1 MANRNSDY
9 KYILGMQC
17 FANAD
22 SGACIIRTKYD
33 SKEYD
38 YVVIND
44 NLDKCYKEISNLID
58 SEINK
63 TSKSYD
69 SNLIKK
75 HVDKLIT

>member
-38 YVVIND
+38 YVVINVP
-44 NLDKCYKEISNLID
+44 LL
-58 SEINK
+58 NK
-63 TSKSYD
+63 
-69 SNLIKK
+69 
-75 HVDKLIT
+75 KLITLCTESYQSVIWHCLVSHPLLQINKMKW